1 MLHLWNYAAWFRMY
15 INYNFINSLGAIYTG
30 ILYSSFNNDFPSM
43 IGVLTALIR
52 YAHTILGQFL
62 TVIFLL
68 TLNHFLISF
77 NMQAF
82 MSLIDCLANKVP
94 YTIRKTIFY
103 IWSSYYANPGQNN
116 CQKMTCLLA
125 VRHNVD
131 FKHLAIII

>member
-1 MLHLWNYAAWFRMY
+1 ML
-15 INYNFINSLGAIYTG
+15 T
-30 ILYSSFNNDFPSM
+30 P
-43 IGVLTALIR
+43 LIR

-68 TLNHFLISF
+68 TLKHFLIYF

-82 MSLIDCLANKVP
+82 MSFIDCLANKVP
-94 YTIRKTIFY
+94 YAIRKTIFY
-103 IWSSYYANPGQNN
+103 IWSSFNANPGQNN

-131 FKHLAIII
+131 FRLLAIIYKLGGSNCVHVRSSIICSHKSISTALFKLKKCFPILF

>member
-1 MLHLWNYAAWFRMY
+1 ML
-15 INYNFINSLGAIYTG
+15 T
-30 ILYSSFNNDFPSM
+30 P
-43 IGVLTALIR
+43 LIR

-68 TLNHFLISF
+68 TLKHFLISF

-131 FKHLAIII
+131 LMWQLLYKLGGSNCVHVRSSIICSLICSHKSNSTASFKLKKCFPILF